1 MRRWLQLSIDQFR
14 QHQENLIGRIPKH
27 VRNMTLRELR
37 DKYNGDMQAAT
48 IGGPMERL
56 QEVGGRERE
65 ELNKKRKWVEEDNE
79 ARKNAR
85 LHSPVKKPPPSNVRR
100 TPVRGSPIQWLSMVN
115 AYLLRADAPRH
126 PAQATIRPRT
136 QPFTLETV
144 VV

>member
-1 MRRWLQLSIDQFR
+1 MQLSIDQFR

-48 IGGPMERL
+48 IGGPLERL

-85 LHSPVKKPPPSNVRR
+85 LRSPVKKPPPSNVRR

-136 QPFTLETV
+136 QPLTLETV